1 MEMQADL
8 EMRRRLEAQP
18 KKTLNIIGGAES
30 VVVNINGCNYR
41 VEGGT
46 DVDVPES
53 VAEVLMRSA
62 HLRVREA

>member
-1 MEMQADL
+1 MQADL

-18 KKTLNIIGGAES
+18 KKTLNIIEGADH

-41 VEGGT
+41 VKGGT

-53 VAEVLMRSA
+53 VAEVLMRST